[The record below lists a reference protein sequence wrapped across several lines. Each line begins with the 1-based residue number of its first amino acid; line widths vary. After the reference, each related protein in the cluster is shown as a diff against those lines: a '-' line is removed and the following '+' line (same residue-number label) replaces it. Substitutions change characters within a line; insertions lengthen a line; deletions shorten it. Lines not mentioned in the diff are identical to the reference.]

1 MDISVIVCTFNRADN
16 LPECVAHLDRQ
27 QGLTGVEWEVVIVD
41 NNSTDDTADVV
52 RDLQSGS
59 TTTIRYVF
67 EAEQGLSAARNR
79 GIAEAASP
87 YLCFIDDDIRVE
99 PQWLR
104 AVFDGFAQHSADAV
118 GGRILVQT
126 KTPLPA
132 WINDD
137 MRGFLG
143 HRDFG
148 SEPHYMDG
156 ITEFPFGGNMALSR
170 RIIEQVGGF
179 DTRMG
184 RKGEG
189 KTREELFKGEETD
202 YFQRVAATGGR
213 LYYAPDATV
222 HHKILPHQL
231 KKRFFRTIH
240 FNAGYQRAM
249 LDDTHYPRCAFR
261 VPLFLF
267 RQTVAAGVRYVSQ
280 LVTKGPSFAFR
291 QQMNV
296 GYFFGMIMG
305 YAQRPRVFPAKT
317 SSD

>member
-1 MDISVIVCTFNRADN
+1 MDISVVVCTFNRAGN
-16 LPECVAHLDRQ
+16 LPECVDCLDRQ
-27 QGLTGVEWEVVIVD
+27 RGLTNIEWEVVIVD
-41 NNSTDDTADVV
+41 NNSTDETADAV
-52 RDLQSGS
+52 RRLQSAS
-59 TTTIRYVF
+59 TVPIRYVF
-67 EAEQGLSAARNR
+67 ESEQGLSAARNR
-79 GIAEAASP
+79 GIADTTSP

-104 AVFDGFAQHSADAV
+104 AVLDGFRERSADAV
-118 GGRILVQT
+118 GGRILVQST
-126 KTPLPA
+126 APLPA
-132 WINDD
+132 WINED

-189 KTREELFKGEETD
+189 TKREELFKGEETD
-202 YFQRVAATGGR
+202 YFRRVAAAGGR

-231 KKRFFRTIH
+231 KKKFFRTIH

-249 LDDTHYPRCAFR
+249 LDAEPYPRCLFQI
-261 VPLFLF
+261 PLFLF
-267 RQTVAAGVRYVSQ
+267 RQTAGAAARYVSQ
-280 LVTKGPSFAFR
+280 LVTRGPSSAFR

-296 GYFFGMIMG
+296 GYFCGMMMG
-305 YAQRPRVFPAKT
+305 YARRSRSPVT
-317 SSD
+317 EVSSD

>member
-1 MDISVIVCTFNRADN
+1 VDISVIVCTFNRADN

-27 QGLTGVEWEVVIVD
+27 NDLTGVEWEVVIVD

-52 RDLQSGS
+52 TDLQSRS
-59 TTTIRYVF
+59 AASIRYVF

-79 GIAEAASP
+79 GIAETASP

-104 AVFDGFAQHSADAV
+104 AVFDGFKERSADAV
-118 GGRILVQT
+118 GGRILVQSAA
-126 KTPLPA
+126 PVPA
-132 WINDD
+132 WINED

-143 HRDFG
+143 HRDLG
-148 SEPHYMDG
+148 NEPHYMDG
-156 ITEFPFGGNMALSR
+156 VTEFPFGGNMALSR

-189 KTREELFKGEETD
+189 KKRQELFKGEETD
-202 YFQRVAATGGR
+202 YFRRVAAAGGR
-213 LYYAPDATV
+213 LYYVPDATV

-231 KKRFFRTIH
+231 KKQFFRTIH
-240 FNAGYQRAM
+240 FNAGYQRAL
-249 LDDTHYPRCAFR
+249 LDEVRYPRCVFHI
-261 VPLFLF
+261 PLFLF
-267 RQTVAAGVRYVSQ
+267 RQTGTAAARYVSQ
-280 LVTKGPSFAFR
+280 LITKGPSSAFR

-296 GYFFGMIMG
+296 GYFFGMMMG
-305 YAQRPRVFPAKT
+305 YARRPRGSAAEG